1 MLSSSVMSCTVFE
14 LLPLRLIDVLHETKD
29 LHRQIQA
36 LPLDNGSCH
45 DTGKSRLSVFPAE
58 DVCLCAI
65 SSYRETAQDR
75 MYLIL
80 WEEVY

>member
-36 LPLDNGSCH
+36 LDKGFCH
-45 DTGKSRLSVFPAE
+45 DTGKTRLSVLPAE
-58 DVCLCAI
+58 DICLCGI
-65 SSYRETAQDR
+65 SSHRETTHGC
-75 MYLIL
+75 MYLTL
-80 WEEVY
+80 WEEIY